1 MHFQP
6 IEAALRSLQEIFL
19 YPSVIWNEKVSF
31 ITRVGLREV
40 LESLEWLVEVM
51 LLLLLLMLS
60 VEYWFSTLWTV
71 VVGLVEKSSWQLVAV
86 VGRTM
91 GRVEVPGTAAY
102 SFKHSFLQSQREKD
116 MTLKKW
122 VKKNIYLKS
131 VCRMKEYR
139 AAVPVTVGGGNE
151 GVRRV
156 RGCCQGG
163 AHQVF
168 GWQLITSLT
177 HRLQTFLRAFWI
189 ILKTEKRSNGK
200 NVLPGVKVGM
210 FAKSFFPEKAQMIFV
225 LLNCKI
231 FIKNHSLRRHFIGQL
246 EWKVVGLTT
255 VLLCWGRDM
264 MCLVLVSLCR
274 VCCLGLHAVVRYRHL
289 LHIHRDQTPQQTSV
303 PGKV

>member
-1 MHFQP
+1 
-6 IEAALRSLQEIFL
+6 
-19 YPSVIWNEKVSF
+19 
-31 ITRVGLREV
+31 
-40 LESLEWLVEVM
+40 
-51 LLLLLLMLS
+51 
-60 VEYWFSTLWTV
+60 
-71 VVGLVEKSSWQLVAV
+71 
-86 VGRTM
+86 
-91 GRVEVPGTAAY
+91 
-102 SFKHSFLQSQREKD
+102 
-116 MTLKKW
+116 
-122 VKKNIYLKS
+122 
-131 VCRMKEYR
+131 MKEYR

-255 VLLCWGRDM
+255 VLLCWGREM

-274 VCCLGLHAVVRYRHL
+274 VCCLSLHAVVRYRHL
-289 LHIHRDQTPQQTSV
+289 LHIRRDQTPQQTSV